1 MNLISPMFTLDC
13 PSSHRF
19 CRECMQAQ
27 LENDLKEKRPSF
39 CSAPGCKHQITEA
52 EVQQLFGKNSKEMI
66 DYDEVLL
73 KKELAKLPVV
83 GCPTPGCKN
92 FVEITDPNVPTKC
105 TCTCGASFC
114 SMCRK
119 NYHYG
124 RTSCQESLVIEGDWM
139 RWNLTG
145 RTAYRKQLDLDSKKI
160 ADFENEGKR
169 VAQRNEELK
178 SRYQELLQDEQW
190 KEQNCHACPHCG
202 RPIQKL
208 DGCDS
213 MVCGSDY
220 HGGNVQNGC
229 GQRFA
234 WSTSKQYKS
243 QGLPSGPE
251 EEKLKS
257 NKPPLPV
264 SKQHHGEWLNCDG
277 CNKNIVGL
285 RFMCIHCA
293 SFNLCEECEY
303 KVDHKH
309 VFKVLGEIDKEKPP
323 EPPQSVSPLSAL
335 FSKIRLRSTDK
346 T

>member
-1 MNLISPMFTLDC
+1 MFTLDC
-13 PSSHRF
+13 PSAHRF
-19 CRECMQAQ
+19 CRDCMQAQ

-39 CSAPGCKHQITEA
+39 CSAPGCKHQLTEI

-105 TCTCGASFC
+105 TCACGATFC

-119 NYHYG
+119 NYHY
-124 RTSCQESLVIEGDWM
+124 RTTCQESVALEGDWM

-145 RTAYRKQLDLDSKKI
+145 RNSYRKQLDLDSKRI
-160 ADFENEGKR
+160 QDFENEGKR
-169 VAQRNEELK
+169 VATRNEELK
-178 SRYQELLQDEQW
+178 LRYQELLQDETW
-190 KEQNCHACPHCG
+190 KEQNCHGCPHCG

-213 MVCGSDY
+213 MICGSDY

-234 WSTSKQYKS
+234 WSTTKPYKS
-243 QGLPSGPE
+243 SGIQGPTE
-251 EEKLKS
+251 EHFKAAK
-257 NKPPLPV
+257 PLPV
-264 SKQHHGEWLNCDG
+264 SKFNHGDWLTCDS

-293 SFNLCEECEY
+293 SYNLCEECEY

-309 VFKVLGEIDKEKPP
+309 VFKVMGDQEREKEKEQVPAPSPP
-323 EPPQSVSPLSAL
+323 SAL
-335 FSKIRLRSTDK
+335 SSLFSRIRGK
-346 T
+346 